1 MCLREIDVCAGN
13 RLSCNLLQANG
24 VEGSHLID
32 AACEVL
38 SAPSLAEVFWE
49 MVRQNAKGRGDKT

>member
-1 MCLREIDVCAGN
+1 MLCVGN
-13 RLSCNLLQANG
+13 RLSCDLLQANG
-24 VEGSHLID
+24 VEGSHLVD

-49 MVRQNAKGRGDKT
+49 MVRQNAKGRGDKI

>member
-1 MCLREIDVCAGN
+1 MLVTSLIMWQTD
-13 RLSCNLLQANG
+13 G
-24 VEGSHLID
+24 VATQCSHLID

-49 MVRQNAKGRGDKT
+49 MVRKNEEERVFQR